1 MGILRQIM
9 GILRFDYDYAK
20 LWVFYVLNSCLFFFT
35 SLRLCY
41 DKLRI
46 LRITMNYV
54 LITKEK
60 VLFYSPNYG
69 YITHNFTVGYVP
81 ITVIQTP
88 LRLRPI
94 MGIFFK
100 TPKNDKLEV
109 LRIDFRT
116 HCVRRGSIYDIL
128 GLNSNSFVAI
138 WILGTSKVCG
148 ASVPQTQVVYSNRYH
163 YEDSGRHVACPH
175 HPSYH

>member
-1 MGILRQIM
+1 MGILRIISLSVTFQ
-9 GILRFDYDYAK
+9 LRLSKLHYDYVR
-20 LWVFYVLNSCLFFFT
+20 LWVF
-35 SLRLCY
+35 
-41 DKLRI
+41 
-46 LRITMNYV
+46 
-54 LITKEK
+54 
-60 VLFYSPNYG
+60 
-69 YITHNFTVGYVP
+69 
-81 ITVIQTP
+81 
-88 LRLRPI
+88 
-94 MGIFFK
+94 FFK

>member
-1 MGILRQIM
+1 
-9 GILRFDYDYAK
+9 
-20 LWVFYVLNSCLFFFT
+20 
-35 SLRLCY
+35 
-41 DKLRI
+41 
-46 LRITMNYV
+46 MNYA

-88 LRLRPI
+88 LRLRLI